1 MRERNDVREYK
12 LLQLSWIGI
21 NFGFLER
28 LPAISGLAAD
38 SSIMII
44 MFYSPLSFSRVPWA
58 ATALCASM
66 IHHRHFSLIFS

>member
-12 LLQLSWIGI
+12 LLQLSWIGM

-28 LPAISGLAAD
+28 LPAAD